1 VNFEARMTDF
11 STEPGADLGVSAR
24 QLAAAV
30 EPVFIFDGKQP
41 VLVWANAA
49 ALKFVGHASAPGAQL
64 PHLDRSMPAMARLRA
79 LAEQDVPE
87 HGVSAELLFWTPLG
101 AQSLACICRRGTFA
115 FAPEAMIVHAVA
127 AEPIK
132 AKPKSLNAEVEQALP
147 TAKDSRERARGTTPK
162 SRALKAKLVSKS
174 VGKFAGKS
182 KVQSRTGTAPK
193 TRGKEKG
200 SGDPRA
206 LRGLAVA
213 PVSHR
218 VADPIEAP
226 PPPLVAAES
235 NHDTVLREIARQ
247 IQAATQ
253 TQPPAGTALSG
264 PLLGRSPMLF
274 AGETDAPAA
283 APPPTA
289 ATPAEQKPVASNQA
303 MQASAPPSLDTQS
316 RHNVDFLSHIGH
328 EIRTPLNSILGFAE
342 IMREERFGAIGNA
355 RYKTYAADIHD
366 SALHALSLIN
376 DFLDLSRIEAGVMQ
390 LDLAEVDVARVMAQT
405 VASLQPIA
413 LKAEVFVIAPTGRPL
428 PHLVCDARSLKQ
440 MLLNLLSNAI
450 KHTDAGGAVWI
461 TAATSDY
468 GGLVIR
474 VQDTGVGMRAED
486 IALALAP
493 YGQVGSAERRA
504 GGTGLGLPLTKAMA
518 QANGGRLVLERI
530 AGGGLAALLA
540 FPAESVV
547 RS

>member
-1 VNFEARMTDF
+1 MNIEARMTDF
-11 STEPGADLGVSAR
+11 STDLGANAR
-24 QLAAAV
+24 QLAAAA

-49 ALKFVGHASAPGAQL
+49 ALSFVGHASAPGSQL
-64 PHLDRSMPAMARLRA
+64 PHLDRSMPAIARLRVIA
-79 LAEQDVPE
+79 AQDVPA
-87 HGVSAELLFWTPLG
+87 HGLRVELVFWTPHG
-101 AQSLACICRRGTFA
+101 AQSMACICRRATFA
-115 FAPEAMIVHAVA
+115 FAPEAMIVHAVTGDQ
-127 AEPIK
+127 AE
-132 AKPKSLNAEVEQALP
+132 AGQALP
-147 TAKDSRERARGTTPK
+147 TAKNSLERAGGKTSK
-162 SRALKAKLVSKS
+162 GRALKAKLATKS
-174 VGKFAGKS
+174 ATKSAVKTTAKS
-182 KVQSRTGTAPK
+182 KANKPTGT
-193 TRGKEKG
+193 TRGKIKSRE
-200 SGDPRA
+200 D
-206 LRGLAVA
+206 LRTRRGRAVA
-213 PVSHR
+213 PVSKLTAA
-218 VADPIEAP
+218 VIEAP
-226 PPPLVAAES
+226 PLPLAPAES
-235 NHDTVLREIARQ
+235 SHDVALREIARQ

-253 TQPPAGTALSG
+253 MPAPGTAMASG
-264 PLLGRSPMLF
+264 IQPGGQTLGRSPMLF

-289 ATPAEQKPVASNQA
+289 ATPAEQKPVASNQG

-316 RHNVDFLSHIGH
+316 RHNVDFLSQIGH
-328 EIRTPLNSILGFAE
+328 EIRTPLNSIMGFAE
-342 IMREERFGAIGNA
+342 IMREERFGAIGND

-413 LKAEVFVIAPTGRPL
+413 LKAEVFVIAPTGRPM
-428 PHLVCDARSLKQ
+428 PHLLCDARSLKQ

-450 KHTDAGGAVWI
+450 KHTDAGGAAWI
-461 TAATSDY
+461 TAATSDD

-493 YGQVGSAERRA
+493 YGQVGSVERRA

-518 QANGGRLVLERI
+518 QANGGRLLLERI
-530 AGGGLAALLA
+530 VGGGLAALLA